1 MLLISKSEAVLDIP
15 DPISSTH
22 IPSGTFSSRT
32 QQQGDRHRCSLLQ
45 EHALA
50 AAHAGGDAGRGLLFL
65 LGQGLTWE

>member
-45 EHALA
+45 EHTLA